1 MYVQPRGKDCR
12 DRLCAIFELP
22 VARLNSGGLYGEKM
36 LILFIILSLIYFMCA
51 YKVDYWITLK
61 ILGIESECPQFF
73 LTNESVYS
81 NTCIALFLGSVIVLL
96 GVQEISILVGGIL
109 LIILWLLSGKFGH
122 NSAFKEYR
130 KSMIEISELQT
141 DTKTRERILEEA
153 KLTNS
158 QLNDKII
165 ATFKSS

>member
-1 MYVQPRGKDCR
+1 
-12 DRLCAIFELP
+12 
-22 VARLNSGGLYGEKM
+22 
-36 LILFIILSLIYFMCA
+36 
-51 YKVDYWITLK
+51 LK

-81 NTCIALFLGSVIVLL
+81 YTCIALFLGSVIVLL